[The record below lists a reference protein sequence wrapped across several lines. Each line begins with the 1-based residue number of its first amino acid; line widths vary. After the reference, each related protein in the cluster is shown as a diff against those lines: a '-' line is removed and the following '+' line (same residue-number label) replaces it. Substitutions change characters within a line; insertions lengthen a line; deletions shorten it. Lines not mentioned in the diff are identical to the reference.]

1 MQKIIVI
8 LNSNTNRKSA
18 KKNIRFEHELLAD
31 IEAVKPKDV
40 SFSEW
45 VKSACRDK
53 IAHIQNH
60 YMVSAHSVLNEQVDV
75 TTPLSTF
82 GCTHALEPSVEAL
95 IREWHS
101 QGLFAQQIADKL
113 NHMGKLTPDRK
124 QWSRLLV
131 RQMINN
137 S

>member
-60 YMVSAHSVLNEQVDV
+60 YMLRAHDDLSKQVDV
-75 TTPLSTF
+75 TTPSPTP
-82 GCTHALEPSVEAL
+82 GCTHTQESSIEAL
-95 IREWHS
+95 VMEWHS

-113 NHMGKLTPDRK
+113 NHIGKLTPDGK

-131 RQMINN
+131 RQMING